1 MSLTLN
7 IIGFV
12 DDTTCMTAGD
22 PTKPLFHDSGI
33 PYMQHHYQH
42 EITLTAPT
50 GDTIPISP
58 KNVYT
63 PRKNLPKEFHPPT
76 AFSGRTGGNNEETKE
91 NNNCNGNCSDRAS
104 DFHATTSTTTTTTQR
119 EGTKR
124 IIDV

>member
-1 MSLTLN
+1 LLQEEEKQQPLERNGHYRSRGLRAQNNCSGTDHNNNNN
-7 IIGFV
+7 INYA
-12 DDTTCMTAGD
+12 TTNAN
-22 PTKPLFHDSGI
+22 P
-33 PYMQHHYQH
+33 
-42 EITLTAPT
+42 A
-50 GDTIPISP
+50 
-58 KNVYT
+58 V
-63 PRKNLPKEFHPPT
+63 PKEFHPPT